1 MKKSTH
7 SPEYRMLRN
16 ALRDLRGAAD
26 LSQRELAAKLKVPH
40 SWVAKVE
47 SGERRIDLVECYWF
61 AVACG
66 VEPRPALSKLIDQFA
81 SRPGSRRPA
90 EGQGK

>member
-7 SPEYRMLRN
+7 SPEYRMLRI
-16 ALRDLRGAAD
+16 ALRDLRAAAG
-26 LSQRELAAKLKVPH
+26 LSQRELAARLKVPH

-47 SGERRIDLVECYWF
+47 SGERRIDFVEVYWY

-66 VEPRPALSKLIDQFA
+66 AEPRPALSKLVDQFA
-81 SRPGSRRPA
+81 GRPGSRRQA
-90 EGQGK
+90 EGRSK

>member
-1 MKKSTH
+1 
-7 SPEYRMLRN
+7 MLRL
-16 ALRDLRGAAD
+16 ALRDLRAEAD
-26 LSQRELAAKLKVPH
+26 LSQRLLASKLKVPH

-61 AVACG
+61 AAACG
-66 VEPRPALSKLIDQFA
+66 AEPRPVFSKLIDQFA

-90 EGQGK
+90 EGQSK